1 MIFECTPS
9 PPIRFHPSFWI
20 YEMCSD
26 EKYVMQ
32 VSFTSDFP
40 SFYVSKVFFPAESTI
55 LGFFL
60 LVLQR
65 WHPSLLLNSFEI
77 FNNDAMKD
85 YASDIWFFYC
95 IKVFYFIASI
105 FYFIM
110 KKWWKFSQKTYF
122 LAIFNRFFSYALL
135 LPLCYAPRF
144 GQIKCFMKIQNR
156 CKFHQSRICGCQVTY
171 FQRFSY
177 LQKVGFFAA
186 SG

>member
-9 PPIRFHPSFWI
+9 PPIRCHPSFWI

-85 YASDIWFFYC
+85 YASDIWFF
-95 IKVFYFIASI
+95 IV
-105 FYFIM
+105 
-110 KKWWKFSQKTYF
+110 
-122 LAIFNRFFSYALL
+122 LRFFTLLHQFFILLWRNGGNLAKKPIFWLFLTGFSVTLSYS
-135 LPLCYAPRF
+135 LC
-144 GQIKCFMKIQNR
+144 
-156 CKFHQSRICGCQVTY
+156 VTP
-171 FQRFSY
+171 QD
-177 LQKVGFFAA
+177 LVK
-186 SG
+186 